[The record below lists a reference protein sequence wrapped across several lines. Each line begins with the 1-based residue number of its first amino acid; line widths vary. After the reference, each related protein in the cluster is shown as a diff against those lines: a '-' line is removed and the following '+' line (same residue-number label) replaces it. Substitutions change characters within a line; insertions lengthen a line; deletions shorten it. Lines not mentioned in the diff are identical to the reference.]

1 MPETPPKKVLPMED
15 DDTTKNRWSEK
26 TTPTSPATPE
36 SALFRF
42 GLGKGEG
49 QRRRS
54 STPLAPPPTREEDKE
69 EILGVERVFCAHN
82 RFLSSS
88 SKSFTSCDKSE
99 NDDDRNDDDD
109 DDESDDDEGED
120 FDVVVDPAAAPEM
133 MDDDENDDR
142 RLLRKAQKR
151 LEMQQRSRLTLV
163 QRRLAEAD
171 ARARKQRNAR
181 ERVAVTLHEDQK
193 KLKRANDRAMEA
205 ERRADA
211 TARRREKEEKM
222 AEKERER
229 CERLREE
236 EREEMEKSETL
247 RRELDKTA
255 RERREKEEEVLNAET
270 MCERTMRE
278 TAQGERVASMNE
290 RVVWER
296 EERVENMM
304 ETERKLREKTET
316 LERRSEQAR
325 KETEEMKRENEEKA
339 TEIEKQRKENAALR
353 EKWALTVKTC
363 EKTDEEA
370 RRLFEET
377 GAAKREDAKVK
388 LEISAELKEI
398 ASARR
403 EMKTFESDR
412 EKLLVDMKKNEDLI
426 SACSI
431 TSEQHA
437 KETNEDRK
445 EVDSLV
451 ATAATL
457 RLRALEVSR
466 EIERVNQEREKLR
479 EKQHA
484 LEDEII
490 SKLSNEIAAKTE
502 RTKFDSKSI
511 EELKKQT
518 RDVES
523 TTVRCQNLKA
533 MADVEKLD
541 IESETLDTE
550 REIEEIEIEIQ
561 SMALEGE
568 TKEARIKSGRR
579 ELEKLAME
587 RDALDKRAERIK
599 DRILAAE
606 RVKASYSENSSTN
619 ETTGGPLNATLAS
632 LRKEL
637 AATRKESDQSRQ
649 NWLQA
654 QNELLRLMESEKLTA
669 SSLQE
674 LQSDERLYEGK
685 MNRHKRDAKVYERDA
700 LDINREID
708 RLRRKLSMLNEEVSL
723 SDKILESAP
732 EEFKVLKQTLQKTLD
747 DAKRELT
754 SAENKLTRE
763 KRDVAKEKARI
774 EELREE
780 VLKWNHER
788 EKEIETQNAL
798 DPYVGNVELLRAREE
813 VHALE
818 KQLDKAKRSKEA
830 MAANLET
837 KLKKRDILANSAN
850 DRVFVVGNAMHEAR
864 ESNDKDANNNF
875 EDGGNNKPNDTV
887 DESYASINADV
898 FDDIVLYEDP
908 NDDDIANEIKRKRN
922 EEILANRRRKHERI
936 AQREIREALKKAA
949 VSNEN
954 ADLLECKAKELKASC
969 DVARASAKMAM
980 QEIQRL
986 KIETGAAQRRAEAHV
1001 IDTARSQRAR
1011 KMLESAADKIR
1022 YEDEDD
1028 EDGNDKRAEK
1038 NHQYSRVS
1046 ECDQLLSNEQSA
1058 SDKLREVEN
1067 ERERLSR
1074 LLRHAWEREK
1084 EEEEEGEDRESDDDE
1099 DAKLRRS
1106 INRAQHLLESRHQI
1120 SFAASYVHDAIDK
1133 QKSKL
1138 RDRAEK

>member
-1 MPETPPKKVLPMED
+1 ML
-15 DDTTKNRWSEK
+15 
-26 TTPTSPATPE
+26 
-36 SALFRF
+36 
-42 GLGKGEG
+42 
-49 QRRRS
+49 
-54 STPLAPPPTREEDKE
+54 
-69 EILGVERVFCAHN
+69 ERVFCAQNH
-82 RFLSSS
+82 RFSSS
-88 SKSFTSCDKSE
+88 SSSRKSE
-99 NDDDRNDDDD
+99 NGDRDQRNDDDD

-120 FDVVVDPAAAPEM
+120 VVVVAAAAPEM
-133 MDDDENDDR
+133 DDDENDR

-229 CERLREE
+229 CERLRKE

-270 MCERTMRE
+270 TCERTMRE

-353 EKWALTVKTC
+353 EKWALAVKTC

-403 EMKTFESDR
+403 EVKEFESDR

-437 KETNEDRK
+437 KETDEDRK
-445 EVDSLV
+445 EVDGLV

-533 MADVEKLD
+533 MAEVEKLD

-606 RVKASYSENSSTN
+606 RVKASYPENSSTN

-637 AATRKESDQSRQ
+637 AATRKESDRSRQ

-654 QNELLRLMESEKLTA
+654 QNELLRLAESEKLSA
-669 SSLQE
+669 SLLQE

-685 MNRHKRDAKVYERDA
+685 MNRHERDAKVYERDA

-837 KLKKRDILANSAN
+837 KLKKRDILVNSAN
-850 DRVFVVGNAMHEAR
+850 DRVFVVGNAMNEAR

-875 EDGGNNKPNDTV
+875 EDGGNNKPNETV

-1011 KMLESAADKIR
+1011 KMLEAAADKIR

-1028 EDGNDKRAEK
+1028 EDGNDERAEK

-1133 QKSKL
+1133 QKTKL
-1138 RDRAEK
+1138 RERGEK